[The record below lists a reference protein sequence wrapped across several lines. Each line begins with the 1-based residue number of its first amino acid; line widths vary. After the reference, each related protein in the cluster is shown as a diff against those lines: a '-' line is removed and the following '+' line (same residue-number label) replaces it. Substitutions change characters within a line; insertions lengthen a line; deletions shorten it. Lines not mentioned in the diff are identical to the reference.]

1 MADNPSRIRDWL
13 SAVRGP
19 RIDLGW
25 LRVSPMVSFWTVLA
39 VIFGIAISM
48 LTIWRPVISRG
59 ESTEVTCEEIFHLLD
74 EGMFGHARDR
84 SKRLLAGHGLSEK
97 GIGGLAFVLGA
108 VAMYEADLI
117 VDAPD
122 RTRLCRIAAE
132 YLSVAEEKYFL
143 PGRETE
149 GLYLLGKSFFH
160 SQQIERAIP
169 VLEQISDRDSP
180 YVAKI
185 ALLLA
190 RAYFRKPKPNLE
202 RASAGVQQYLSMS
215 GLTPRQFDDGRI
227 LHARILFVQGR
238 DQVCLNILNRVE
250 ASQRFRPEV
259 PVLRGR
265 ILLRQGDQLLAMNSE
280 DSQKRGVELYHLAID
295 SFRQVQMCESI
306 SAEATRVS
314 GYLIGVTYRKLGDY
328 RAANDQ
334 FERISAAY
342 GDTEE
347 GVVAGLD
354 KAEILCQLDRDKE
367 ALTAYRETLR
377 VVGDQR
383 EFRNRWISMDDLQ
396 QRCLVAYHCFLERGE
411 FESATQIA
419 LVSSPVFPRVR
430 VMLLQAEAQQA
441 WANQLFTHAANL
453 DPVPAMSVLQEAE
466 RLQRSLGE
474 IHEHLARIR
483 INTRSYTD
491 DIWNS
496 AKAYLAGRD
505 HESAVL
511 LYREYFDAE
520 PTERRA
526 AAHVGLGRALCALGK
541 HEAAI
546 AEFQA
551 CFENYRHDPLSYQ
564 ARLLCAK
571 SWVEKNETEKAR
583 ELLLHNLYRFDLTP
597 KSPDWRDSLFEL
609 GQINFYE
616 GSLGNATIN
625 FQWFDTT
632 DRDAIETR
640 FEVLKTSC
648 DALEKC
654 EQRLD
659 QAIRQYPTVPQ
670 AIYSRYL
677 LANAYRLSSKLS
689 TQKMKNVISKTT
701 RIALKR
707 EAEKNRED
715 SLKVFWSLIED
726 LIEQQSLRELTDLER
741 AIQRN
746 SCFFRGDM
754 LYQLQE
760 YDKAIEAYSIV
771 SNRYQRHPETLEAF
785 VQIASCYRQLHKRVE
800 ARGTIEQAR
809 VILACIDPDSA
820 FCKTTRFSRDEWSTY
835 LDLLATL

>member
-1 MADNPSRIRDWL
+1 M
-13 SAVRGP
+13 VRGAW
-19 RIDLGW
+19 IDLNW
-25 LRVSPMVSFWTVLA
+25 LRVSPMVSFWKVLA

-48 LTIWRPVISRG
+48 LTIWRSVTFRG
-59 ESTEVTCEEIFHLLD
+59 EPTEVTCEEIFHLLD
-74 EGMFGHARDR
+74 EGMVGHARDR
-84 SKRLLAGHGLSEK
+84 SKRLLAGHGRSEK
-97 GIGGLAFVLGA
+97 KIGGLAFVLGA

-117 VDAPD
+117 VDAPY
-122 RTRLCRIAAE
+122 RTRLCQIAAE
-132 YLSVAEEKYFL
+132 YLSVAEEKSFL
-143 PGRETE
+143 PGREIE

-180 YVAKI
+180 YVAEI

-202 RASAGVQQYLSMS
+202 RASTGVQQYLSMP
-215 GLTPRQFDDGRI
+215 GLTPRQFNDGCI

-238 DQVCLNILNRVE
+238 DEVCLNILDRIV
-250 ASQRFRPEV
+250 ASQRFREEV
-259 PVLRGR
+259 PILRGR
-265 ILLRQGDQLLAMNSE
+265 ILLRQGDQLVVTTSE
-280 DSQKRGVELYHLAID
+280 DAQKRRVELYHLAID

-306 SAEATRVS
+306 SVEATRVS

-328 RAANDQ
+328 RAAKGQ
-334 FERISAAY
+334 LERISAAY

-347 GVVAGLD
+347 GVAAGLD
-354 KAEILCQLDRDKE
+354 KAEILRLLDRDKE

-377 VVGDQR
+377 VVGNQR
-383 EFRNRWISMDDLQ
+383 EFRNRWISMGDLQ
-396 QRCLVAYHCFLERGE
+396 QRCLVAYHSFFERGE
-411 FESATQIA
+411 FESANQIA
-419 LVSSPVFPRVR
+419 LVMSPVFPRVR
-430 VMLLQAEAQQA
+430 VMLLQAEVQQA
-441 WANQLFTHAANL
+441 WANQLFTQAENL
-453 DPVPAMSVLQEAE
+453 DPVPAMSTRQEAE

-474 IHEHLARIR
+474 IHEHLAGIR

-496 AKAYLAGRD
+496 AEAYLAGRD

-511 LYREYFDAE
+511 LYREYFRAE

-526 AAHVGLGRALCALGK
+526 AAHVGLGRALYALGK

-551 CFENYRHDPLSYQ
+551 CFENYQHDPLSYQ
-564 ARLLCAK
+564 ARFLCAK
-571 SWVEKNETEKAR
+571 SWVKKNETGKAR
-583 ELLLHNLYRFDLTP
+583 ELLLHNLYRFNLTP
-597 KSPDWRDSLFEL
+597 KNPDWRDSLFEL
-609 GQINFYE
+609 GQIYFYE
-616 GSLGNATIN
+616 GSLGIAKIN
-625 FQWFDTT
+625 FQCVDTV
-632 DRDAIETR
+632 DRKAIETR
-640 FEVLKTSC
+640 LEVLKASC

-659 QAIRQYPTVPQ
+659 QAIQQYPIVPQ

-689 TQKMKNVISKTT
+689 MQKMKNVISKTT
-701 RIALKR
+701 RIVLKR
-707 EAEKNRED
+707 EAEKNCED
-715 SLKVFWSLIED
+715 SLKVFWSLTED
-726 LIEQQSLRELTDLER
+726 LIEQQSHRELTDLER

-754 LYQLQE
+754 LYQRQE

-771 SNRYQRHPETLEAF
+771 SNRYQRQPETLEAF
-785 VQIASCYRQLHKRVE
+785 VQIASCYRQLQKRVE
-800 ARGTIEQAR
+800 ARGTIEQAKI
-809 VILACIDPDSA
+809 ILACIDPNSA
-820 FCKTTRFSRDEWSTY
+820 FCKTTRFSRDQWSTY